1 MGSLAHY
8 DGGSTATYARMVR
21 RLDER
26 VGRVLDRLK
35 RKGLAG
41 NTLVIFTSDNGGERF
56 SDNWPFS
63 GRKTELLEGGI
74 RLPAIL
80 RWPGKVK
87 AGSTSDQVAITR
99 DWLPTLL
106 AAAGVNADPAY
117 PSDGINL
124 LAGKT
129 VPRALFWR
137 YRWQQQQ
144 AMREGNWK
152 LLRMAG
158 NSFLLDVVKD
168 PLERAN
174 LKSAYPEVF
183 ARINAAYDAWNAGM
197 LPEDPKAYS
206 HPSWADEEADH
217 YGNRRP

>member
-80 RWPGKVK
+80 R
-87 AGSTSDQVAITR
+87 
-99 DWLPTLL
+99 
-106 AAAGVNADPAY
+106 
-117 PSDGINL
+117 
-124 LAGKT
+124 
-129 VPRALFWR
+129 
-137 YRWQQQQ
+137 
-144 AMREGNWK
+144 
-152 LLRMAG
+152 
-158 NSFLLDVVKD
+158 
-168 PLERAN
+168 
-174 LKSAYPEVF
+174 
-183 ARINAAYDAWNAGM
+183 
-197 LPEDPKAYS
+197 
-206 HPSWADEEADH
+206 
-217 YGNRRP
+217 